1 MKPRPTMRGRGILR
15 SMCAGPDKIV
25 KPRRDRRESWPMPR
39 LRAEVSALY
48 SAVVMPT
55 LVECVPNFS
64 EGRDKGKV
72 NAIVDAMKMDGVYL
86 LDREMDGDHN
96 RSVIT
101 LVGEREAIQ
110 EAAIR
115 GVGKAAE
122 LIDLN
127 KHQGAHPRMGA
138 ADVVPFIPIE
148 GVSIEDCVAM
158 ARHVGDEISG
168 RYQIPVYLYEAAAT
182 SPERQNLE
190 NIRRGQFEG
199 IRDEIATN
207 PARKPDFGQPRV
219 HPTAGATVVGA
230 RKFLIAYNV
239 FLNTP
244 DVDVAKKVA
253 KAVRFSSGG
262 LRFVKGAGFRVRGLA
277 QVSMNLTDFEQT
289 PIHRVFE
296 LVKREAARYGVSPVS
311 SEIVGL
317 IPKKALEQAAE
328 WFLQVENFDSS
339 LILENRLSA
348 VMGGKM
354 AVGGLRAGVE
364 PFVEQLAAP
373 TATPGG
379 GSASAAAGAM
389 AAGLATMVAIMSRG
403 KKAYLEYERQLSE
416 AIARL
421 SVLREELK
429 AAIDADAESFNTV
442 MKAYKQARESADAD
456 GIIDSALR
464 QATGVPLTVAE
475 KAREV
480 TRIAETLRPITNPS
494 MKSDLTTAIA
504 LAGAAMEGA
513 LSNVE
518 INLESMKDPAFVAE
532 TRARAAALKS

>member
-1 MKPRPTMRGRGILR
+1 MPT
-15 SMCAGPDKIV
+15 
-25 KPRRDRRESWPMPR
+25 
-39 LRAEVSALY
+39 
-48 SAVVMPT
+48 T

-64 EGRDKGKV
+64 EGRDKAKV
-72 NAIVDAMKMDGVYL
+72 DAIVDAMKMDGVYL
-86 LDREMDGDHN
+86 LDREMDADHN
-96 RSVIT
+96 RCVIT
-101 LVGEREAIQ
+101 LVGEREPIQ

-127 KHQGAHPRMGA
+127 THQGAHPRMGA

-158 ARHVGDEISG
+158 ARHVGAEIWK
-168 RYQIPVYLYEAAAT
+168 RFEIPVYLYEAAAT
-182 SPERQNLE
+182 TPERQNLE

-199 IRDEIATN
+199 IREEIATN
-207 PARKPDFGQPRV
+207 LARRPDFGEPRV

-230 RKFLIAYNV
+230 RKFLIAYNI

-244 DVDVAKKVA
+244 DVEIAKKVA

-262 LRFVKGAGFRVRGLA
+262 LRFVKGAGFLVRGLA

-296 LVKREAARYGVSPVS
+296 YVRREAARYGVSPVS

-339 LILENRLSA
+339 LILENRLAA

-354 AVGGLRAGVE
+354 AVGGLRAGAE
-364 PFVEQLAAP
+364 PFIEQLAAA

-389 AAGLATMVAIMSRG
+389 AAALGSMVAGMSRG
-403 KKAYLEYERQLSE
+403 KKAYVQYEQQLSQI
-416 AIARL
+416 IARL
-421 SVLREELK
+421 AQLREELK
-429 AAIDADAESFNTV
+429 SSIDADAESYNQV
-442 MKAYKQARESADAD
+442 MAAHKQAKATSDGEGLVDA
-456 GIIDSALR
+456 
-464 QATGVPLTVAE
+464 ATKT
-475 KAREV
+475 
-480 TRIAETLRPITNPS
+480 
-494 MKSDLTTAIA
+494 
-504 LAGAAMEGA
+504 
-513 LSNVE
+513 
-518 INLESMKDPAFVAE
+518 
-532 TRARAAALKS
+532 